1 MKAIWIEEEA
11 SYQGEFVN
19 FDRIWSWP
27 KPVQKPHPPIWVG
40 GDAPGTFKRVLRYG
54 DGWIS
59 SLGGNETPNLLKLNR
74 MAELRELAK
83 AEGLAPFPI
92 ITNATPRDP
101 AAIEQLAE
109 AGVMRCLFGFKAA
122 PADDVLR
129 RLDQL
134 AHLLEL

>member
-1 MKAIWIEEEA
+1 MKQIWTQDEA
-11 SYQGEFVN
+11 SYQGEFVK

-54 DGWIS
+54 DGWIP
-59 SLGGNETPNLLKLNR
+59 SLGGNEAPHILKLDR
-74 MAELRELAK
+74 IAEITALAK
-83 AEGLAPFPI
+83 ADGRPPIPI

-101 AAIEQLAE
+101 ALIEQLAE
-109 AGVMRCLFGFKAA
+109 AGVTRCLFGLKAA
-122 PADDVLR
+122 PTEDILR
-129 RLDQL
+129 RLDRL